1 MTESNARTNCKQK
14 KIQTSKPSNVGKPAD
29 FQYSC
34 LHNFSKGVTEEKI
47 RKAALTVMKLKLT
60 EIEDHSLEARTDGK
74 RQSIIDANGDILV
87 VPQVQPL
94 SIHSITSTFHY
105 FRQL

>member
-1 MTESNARTNCKQK
+1 MDLKQELGCPQ
-14 KIQTSKPSNVGKPAD
+14 KIQTSTPSLSKPVD
-29 FQYSC
+29 FQCSY
-34 LHNFSKGVTEEKI
+34 LHKFSKGVTEEKI
-47 RKAALTVMKLKLT
+47 RKAALTVTKLKLT